1 MQRIPINCFNPSS
14 DTTDSNSN
22 PEFQELIMDLLGK
35 QAEEAKEGVENVSE
49 QVEKLESH
57 LNAVDSALQDY
68 IGNSGAVLN
77 ADLNVEQSQTR
88 EIDREKSEIE
98 RLESK
103 MEDLSDQMDRVREH
117 QRKNTEMIQQ
127 ITESELVDT
136 IEKVRKL
143 VNTSNKRFYSLQ
155 SDFRDLEQRLNEL
168 ENDFIMEVNSRE
180 FDFEKKVDQRT
191 FKEEMEEV
199 RAGLNKLR
207 ASVSIMAEETD
218 KKGIDVE

>member
-1 MQRIPINCFNPSS
+1 
-14 DTTDSNSN
+14 
-22 PEFQELIMDLLGK
+22 MDLLGK

-49 QVEKLESH
+49 QVQKLESH

-68 IGNSGAVLN
+68 IENSGSVLN
-77 ADLNVEQSQTR
+77 ADMKVEQSQTR

-98 RLESK
+98 ELEQK
-103 MEDLSDQMDRVREH
+103 MDRLSDQMDRIREH
-117 QRKNTEMIQQ
+117 QRKNTKMIQQ

-155 SDFRDLEQRLNEL
+155 SDFKDLEQRLNEL

-180 FDFEKKVDQRT
+180 YDFERKVDQRIYEEERDELR
-191 FKEEMEEV
+191 KE
-199 RAGLNKLR
+199 LSKLR
-207 ASVSIMAEETD
+207 TSVNILAEDENEDRVTL
-218 KKGIDVE
+218 E